1 MEPKNG
7 GYMKIQNPYNNEIS
21 YIEDES
27 GDTTEKV
34 ISKLDEANLKK
45 IAKDMKIDYINMSKQ
60 SNIDSKINEIK
71 KKYENKENTSKT
83 GCIDTYYILAVPL
96 LGLLIYEFINY
107 KKKEI

>member
-1 MEPKNG
+1 
-7 GYMKIQNPYNNEIS
+7 MKF
-21 YIEDES
+21 
-27 GDTTEKV
+27 
-34 ISKLDEANLKK
+34 
-45 IAKDMKIDYINMSKQ
+45 DYINMSKQ

-83 GCIDTYYILAVPL
+83 GYIDTYYILAVPL